1 MTTDIEKQ
9 FSLLAQQLGAEEAR
23 ELRSHAATLEI
34 ASGTELICDG
44 KPVDALY
51 LVLDGVLTVSVKNN
65 GQSLR
70 LGRLGKGTWIGD
82 VSLLSGDSTSSTSV
96 TAETPATLLELKHD
110 AFKQLTVERPDLASA
125 IIRILIA
132 TLAERIRN
140 SDAAIGQSEQGRP
153 ALQGS
158 EKVVSHEAGK
168 DKGRLR
174 TMLQK
179 LAGVE
184 AE

>member
-1 MTTDIEKQ
+1 MTTDLEKQ
-9 FSLLAQQLGAEEAR
+9 FSALAQQIGVEQVK
-23 ELRSHAATLEI
+23 ELRSHATTVEI
-34 ASGTELICDG
+34 AAGTELVRDG
-44 KPVDALY
+44 QPVDSLY
-51 LVLDGVLTVSVKNN
+51 LVLDGVLTVSVRDNAR
-65 GQSLR
+65 SLR

-110 AFKQLTVERPDLASA
+110 VFRKLTAERPDLASA
-125 IIRILIA
+125 IVRILIGA
-132 TLAERIRN
+132 LAERIRN
-140 SDAAIGQSEQGRP
+140 SDAAIGRSDQGSP

-158 EKVVSHEAGK
+158 EKVVSHETGK